1 MKVQDAIAEDKRRG
15 GDGVAVH
22 AGGKHAR
29 GRGCDNVLETTP
41 RRGGE
46 FSATRCYEIRELQ
59 SDDWE
64 PMTPE
69 PVCEPAPEWEEW
81 VLTTATGHDAV
92 MYRVG
97 TSNAYYPPHEV
108 PSIKM
113 PDGSPRFGRWEWVGR
128 SGMVEYSSMTSH
140 VMWKTSAGT
149 YREHPI
155 PSETGGPVFAAHAR
169 MRKLPKGG
177 K

>member
-81 VLTTATGHDAV
+81 RRGPDDLRQALYLDPDGHTH
-92 MYRVG
+92 YH
-97 TSNAYYPPHEV
+97 YEV
-108 PSIKM
+108 AGWLM